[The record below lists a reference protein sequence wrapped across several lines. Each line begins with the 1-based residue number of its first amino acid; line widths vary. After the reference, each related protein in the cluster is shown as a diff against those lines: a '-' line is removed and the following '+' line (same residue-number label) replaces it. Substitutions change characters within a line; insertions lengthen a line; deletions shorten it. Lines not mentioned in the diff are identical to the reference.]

1 MNRPLF
7 EGKLIRLVAL
17 EPERDA
23 EIIAS
28 WGKDSDYQRLLDI
41 SPAVRYNARL
51 VRSWY
56 EKEGQQGHAFMIQT
70 LVDGQMIGFIELGGF
85 DWAAGTAWVGIGI
98 GEREYQGKGYGTDAM
113 MALLF
118 YAFTELNLHRVNLN
132 VFPITTGRF
141 AATKR
146 QVTGMK
152 ARNVSASSGKT
163 SAGRAGYGDPAIGLG
178 TDPGAGRERNTNGC
192 HCSGLNL
199 SNDQPWRNKYDGDAG
214 ILPEAH
220 PFWEAAKP
228 MALPLWG
235 R

>member
-51 VRSWY
+51 VRTWY

-132 VFPITTGRF
+132 VFSYNHRAIRSYE
-141 AATKR
+141 K
-146 QVTGMK
+146 
-152 ARNVSASSGKT
+152 
-163 SAGRAGYGDPAIGLG
+163 AGYRYEG
-178 TDPGAGRERNTNGC
+178 TQRECILREDQRWDVLDMGILRSDWELTREREESEIQT
-192 HCSGLNL
+192 
-199 SNDQPWRNKYDGDAG
+199 
-214 ILPEAH
+214 
-220 PFWEAAKP
+220 AAIVP
-228 MALPLWG
+228 A
-235 R
+235 